1 MPALHRRR
9 GLWSRHQGDWSG
21 SLYFK
26 HQGIEPLLCLTSS
39 YAKQWAGRFLSHS
52 PIQNR
57 VMRVGVWAKEPK
69 GCPNS
74 TTEEEC
80 SVAKLCST
88 LCDPMDCSTPG
99 SSVLHYLSKFAQIHV
114 HWGSDAIL
122 RSPHILREK
131 LLRHHP
137 WIMSYCFF
145 FFFFFNFILFLN
157 FT

>member
-26 HQGIEPLLCLTSS
+26 HQGTEPLLCLTSS

-52 PIQNR
+52 PVQNR
-57 VMRVGVWAKEPK
+57 VMSVGVWAKEPK
-69 GCPNS
+69 WCPNS
-74 TTEEEC
+74 TTEKEC
-80 SVAKLCST
+80 SVAKSCST

-114 HWGSDAIL
+114 HWGSDAVPQDQGSDL
-122 RSPHILREK
+122 EESPYIKGKITETPSLDYVLSFLH
-131 LLRHHP
+131 
-137 WIMSYCFF
+137 SY
-145 FFFFFNFILFLN
+145 
-157 FT
+157 